1 MKSLT
6 FQEKIGAG
14 LLAGSISFL
23 ILSDMVGQ
31 EMAIEIFKWGW
42 VVGVVSYG
50 CNWIYD
56 ACEDHEYRTKIR
68 RRTLRKIDKKIE
80 AMGFLTAENGAG
92 FWSLETRTG
101 ETTAKFAPPKPPKSV
116 TINGGANANPE
127 AMAGPMPSALALL
140 RDVSCGLICGGRGAG
155 KTELVR
161 HIAAERA
168 ALGWRVVLIDP
179 KPKEPGKWPGCRTVG
194 TNKDYGGIGAELTVL
209 SETMERPRGKV
220 VVIIDELPRLR
231 MRIPKFTDLWLPL
244 LLEGREYGI
253 DVWIIGQSK
262 TAESLGLSGKYDLLE
277 CFDAVATAKRDK
289 AERWVEVETQGQKEP
304 IPAMHP
310 GPLFAPRHPAA
321 DDGVIEAEWTEA
333 ADGPSGAEDGGDV
346 SAGSGAIRKI
356 AGLIGFTRRPDSLT
370 EQRAEI
376 WEALYRS
383 GGSRTAKE
391 LEEATGMKGSYIR
404 KTLSRMAQD
413 GLVVKEGR
421 GKYRLPSE

>member
-6 FQEKIGAG
+6 LQEKIGAG
-14 LLAGSISFL
+14 LVVGSVSFL
-23 ILSDMVGQ
+23 ILDEWFGTEIAVG
-31 EMAIEIFKWGW
+31 IFQWGW
-42 VVGVVSYG
+42 IMAVVSYG
-50 CNWIYD
+50 VNWIYD
-56 ACEDHEYRTKIR
+56 ACENHEYRSKIR
-68 RRTLRKIDKKIE
+68 RRTLRKIDRRIE
-80 AMGFLTAENGAG
+80 AMNFLRAENGVG
-92 FWSLETRTG
+92 FWSLDIRDGQSRADFVSPKGPKVVTYNG
-101 ETTAKFAPPKPPKSV
+101 AK
-116 TINGGANANPE
+116 ANAE
-127 AMAGPMPSALALL
+127 AVGGPMPSALALL

-168 ALGWRVVLIDP
+168 ARGWFVVLIDP
-179 KPKEPGKWPGCRTVG
+179 KPRQAGKWPGCKAVG
-194 TNKDYGGIGAELTVL
+194 CGNDYGAIGAELAVL
-209 SETMERPRGKV
+209 SSSMGRSRGNV
-220 VVIIDELPRLR
+220 LVIIDEMTRLNL
-231 MRIPKFTDLWLPL
+231 RIPNFTDLWLPL

-262 TAESLGLSGKYDLLE
+262 TAASIGLSGKYDLLE

-289 AERWVEVETQGQKEP
+289 SERWVEVETQGQKEA
-304 IPAMHP
+304 ISAAHP
-310 GPLFAPRHPAA
+310 GPMVAHRHPAA

-333 ADGPSGAEDGGDV
+333 ADGPGGAENAADASG
-346 SAGSGAIRKI
+346 GSGALGKI

-391 LEEATGMKGSYIR
+391 LEAATKMKGSYIR
-404 KTLSRMAQD
+404 KTLSRMVQD
-413 GLVVKEGR
+413 GLLEKEGR